1 MRRPRLVGELAVF
14 GLVLLFPMTASA
26 QPTRTADVLASP
38 MRYVNRTITVAGQV
52 QATSASPAGTT
63 RGAYALVD
71 DSGPTPIMVRTNDL
85 PPIGRAFT
93 VVGVVVQDPAWP
105 SPFLKEVSRS
115 GASSGGGSSG
125 PVTAPPAGPATQALI
140 ADIFANP
147 ARFWNRSVTLVGD
160 VQSAT
165 ANPAGTTRGIYTL
178 LDDSSTTPITVRSTD
193 LPPLGRT
200 FSVVGTVTQDPASGQ
215 PILKET
221 KRTPA
226 KR

>member
-1 MRRPRLVGELAVF
+1 MGELAVF
-14 GLVLLFPMTASA
+14 GLVLLCPMAASA
-26 QPTRTADVLASP
+26 QPTRIADVLANP
-38 MRYVNRTITVAGQV
+38 MRFVNRTISVAGQV

-71 DSGPTPIMVRTNDL
+71 DSGPTPIMVRTSDL
-85 PPIGRAFT
+85 PAIGQTLT

-105 SPFLKEVSRS
+105 APFLRETSRS
-115 GASSGGGSSG
+115 GAQSGGGSSG
-125 PVTAPPAGPATQALI
+125 PVTAAPPGPATQALV
-140 ADIFANP
+140 ADILANP
-147 ARFWNRSVTLVGD
+147 PRFWNRSVALVGD

-165 ANPAGTTRGIYTL
+165 ANPAGTTRGTYTL

-200 FSVVGTVTQDPASGQ
+200 FSVIGTVIQDPVSGQ

-221 KRTPA
+221 KRTSA